1 MSSAVETLSPAPSDE
16 VVDVESL
23 LAPIGGENP
32 AGVDMRYM
40 GLHDDISRA
49 RSAGDN
55 LEQGDWKHE
64 VKVADWGKVET
75 LATDALATKTKD
87 MLVCAWLGEALV
99 KLYGFE
105 GVRDALKIMRGLHE
119 RFWEQLY
126 PEIDEGDMDARANAV
141 ASMSKQMAEA
151 VKEVPLTKIIA
162 GVAYSYIQWEDSQRF
177 SIPENF
183 EALDYDEKKRAE
195 GLKQTAAEEGKITS
209 EEWNKAKSAGSRAF
223 YEAMF
228 TVLNESWDESLALD
242 RVMNEKFGDNPP
254 GLGALQKSLENIRSV
269 VEKIVKEKRVL
280 EPDAVSASE
289 TGGADGEVTDE
300 SGAIVYTAASGGAA
314 GPIRTRQDAIN
325 RLGEVADFFRKTE
338 PHSPV
343 SYLVQRAI
351 KWGQMPLETW
361 LASVIK
367 DNNVLEDLRETLG
380 INADDN
386 GQ

>member
-1 MSSAVETLSPAPSDE
+1 MSSAVETLSPAPPDG
-16 VVDVESL
+16 VVDIESL
-23 LAPIGGENP
+23 LAPISGENP

-64 VKVADWGKVET
+64 VKVADWGKVEA

-99 KLYGFE
+99 KLHGFE

-126 PEIDEGDMDARANAV
+126 PEIDDGDMDARANAV

-151 VKEVPLTKIIA
+151 VKEVPMTKIIA

-177 SIPENF
+177 IIPENF

-195 GLKQTAAEEGKITS
+195 GLRQTAAEEGKITS

-223 YEAMF
+223 YEAML
-228 TVLNESWDESLALD
+228 TVLNESWDESLVLD

-280 EPDAVSASE
+280 EPDAVSAD
-289 TGGADGEVTDE
+289 GAAGDFIEAGADE
-300 SGAIVYTAASGGAA
+300 SGVVRTAGGGTSA

>member
-1 MSSAVETLSPAPSDE
+1 MSSVAETLSPAPPNE

-23 LAPIGGENP
+23 LAPIDGENP
-32 AGVDMRYM
+32 AGVDIRYM

-64 VKVADWGKVET
+64 VKVADWGKVEA

-99 KLYGFE
+99 KLHGFE

-126 PEIDEGDMDARANAV
+126 PEIDDGDMDARANAV

-151 VKEVPLTKIIA
+151 VKEVPMTKIIA

-177 SIPENF
+177 IIPENF

-195 GLKQTAAEEGKITS
+195 GLRQTAAEEGKITS

-223 YEAMF
+223 YEAML
-228 TVLNESWDESLALD
+228 TVLNESWDESLGLD

-254 GLGALQKSLENIRSV
+254 GLGALQRSLENIRSV

-280 EPDAVSASE
+280 EPDAVSAD
-289 TGGADGEVTDE
+289 GAAGDFIEAGADE
-300 SGAIVYTAASGGAA
+300 SGVVRTAGGSTSA